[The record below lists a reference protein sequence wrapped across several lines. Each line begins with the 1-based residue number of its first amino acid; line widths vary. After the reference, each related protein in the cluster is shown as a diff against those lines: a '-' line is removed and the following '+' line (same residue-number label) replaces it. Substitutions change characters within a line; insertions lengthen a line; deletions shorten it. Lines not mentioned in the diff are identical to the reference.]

1 MSIKIRNIFLI
12 IFFFS
17 SIFFIYLKFFE
28 TKKTTE
34 ISFEIPESNKI
45 DKNIIERSN
54 SNIINDVR
62 YNSKDSKGNEYEIL
76 ASEGEIDYSDSN
88 IIYLTNVKALINLK
102 NSESIIISSDF
113 GKYNNANFDTIFSK
127 NVVIKYLENQI
138 TSEYVDFSIKR
149 NSMEISKNVIYISEK
164 NMMKADVIEMN
175 LETKDTK
182 IFMYEES
189 KKVNIKSKN

>member
-102 NSESIIISSDF
+102 NSENIIITSDF